1 MSYYLLLSV
10 LNFKVSNYSIMTRI
24 LLPTDFSENS
34 FTAISYAL
42 KLYKDLKCTFY
53 LLNSYMPPVY
63 HTEYLMGSPAQI
75 GLGDI
80 VQQNSQDNLKNLKE
94 KLLKEFENPLHT
106 FITHS
111 ALNVLSSEVSRTVE
125 AEDIDIVVMG
135 TQGATGAKEIL
146 LGTNTVHVIKNSKCP
161 VLVIPSKFEYETPE
175 QILFPNDFEVSLE
188 NNSLSQL
195 LKIVNSHISQV
206 NVMHVYTGDDLSPVQ
221 QKNKEKLAQV
231 LSKNAFFHEV
241 SSNEIIAA
249 INDFQVKQ
257 KINMLVM
264 VQNKHTFLE
273 RLFIEPVIKKIG
285 FHVTVPFLVIPQ

>member
-1 MSYYLLLSV
+1 
-10 LNFKVSNYSIMTRI
+10 MTRI

-34 FTAISYAL
+34 LTAIRYGL
-42 KLYKDLKCTFY
+42 TLYKDLKCSFF

-80 VQQNSQDNLKNLKE
+80 VQQNSQDNLENLKK
-94 KLLKEFENPLHT
+94 KLEKEFENPLHT
-106 FITHS
+106 FTTHS
-111 ALNVLSSEVSRTVE
+111 ALNVLSSEVARTVE
-125 AEDIDIVVMG
+125 AEGIDVIIMG

-161 VLVIPSKFEYETPE
+161 VLVIPTGFEYEVPE
-175 QILFPNDFEVSLE
+175 QILFPNDFEVSLNKE
-188 NNSLSQL
+188 SLASL
-195 LKIVNSHISQV
+195 LKIVNSHVSQV
-206 NVMHVYTGDDLSPVQ
+206 NVMHVYTGNELTIVQ
-221 QKNKEKLAQV
+221 KKNKEQLANV
-231 LSKNAFFHEV
+231 LSENGFFHEV
-241 SSNEIIAA
+241 KSNEIITA
-249 INDFQVKQ
+249 INEFQIKQ
-257 KINMLVM
+257 KINLLVM

>member
-1 MSYYLLLSV
+1 
-10 LNFKVSNYSIMTRI
+10 MTRI
-24 LLPTDFSENS
+24 LLPTDFSENAL
-34 FTAISYAL
+34 TAIRYAL
-42 KLYKDLKCTFY
+42 TLYKDLKCTFF

-94 KLLKEFENPLHT
+94 QLLKEFDNPLHT

-175 QILFPNDFEVSLE
+175 QILFPNDFEVSLDK
-188 NNSLSQL
+188 NSLSQL
-195 LKIVNSHISQV
+195 LKIVNSHVSQV
-206 NVMHVYTGDDLSPVQ
+206 NVMHVYTGDVLTPVQ
-221 QKNKEKLAQV
+221 QKNKEQLAKV
-231 LSKNAFFHEV
+231 LSESGFFHEV
-241 SSNEIIAA
+241 PSNEVIAA
-249 INDFQVKQ
+249 INEFQIKQ
-257 KINMLVM
+257 KINLLVM
-264 VQNKHTFLE
+264 IQNKHTFFE

>member
-1 MSYYLLLSV
+1 
-10 LNFKVSNYSIMTRI
+10 MTRI

-34 FTAISYAL
+34 LTAIRYGL
-42 KLYKDLKCTFY
+42 TLYKDLKCSFF

-80 VQQNSQDNLKNLKE
+80 VQQNSQDNLENLKK
-94 KLLKEFENPLHT
+94 KLEKEFENPLHT
-106 FITHS
+106 FTTHS
-111 ALNVLSSEVSRTVE
+111 ALNVLSSEVARTVE
-125 AEDIDIVVMG
+125 AEGLDVIIMG

-161 VLVIPSKFEYETPE
+161 VLVIPSGFEYEVPE
-175 QILFPNDFEVSLE
+175 QILFPNDFEVSLNKE
-188 NNSLSQL
+188 SLASL
-195 LKIVNSHISQV
+195 LKIVNSHVSQV
-206 NVMHVYTGDDLSPVQ
+206 NVMHVYTGNELTIVQ
-221 QKNKEKLAQV
+221 KKNKEQLANV
-231 LSKNAFFHEV
+231 LSENGFFHEV
-241 SSNEIIAA
+241 KSNEIITA
-249 INDFQVKQ
+249 INEFQIKQ
-257 KINMLVM
+257 KINLLVM

>member
-1 MSYYLLLSV
+1 
-10 LNFKVSNYSIMTRI
+10 MTRI

-34 FTAISYAL
+34 LTAIRYGL
-42 KLYKDLKCTFY
+42 TLYKDLKCSFF

-80 VQQNSQDNLKNLKE
+80 VQQNSQDNLENLKK
-94 KLLKEFENPLHT
+94 KLEKEFENPLHT
-106 FITHS
+106 FTTHS
-111 ALNVLSSEVSRTVE
+111 ALNVLSSEVARTVE
-125 AEDIDIVVMG
+125 AEGIDVIIMG

-161 VLVIPSKFEYETPE
+161 VLVIPSGFEYEVPE
-175 QILFPNDFEVSLE
+175 QILFPNDFEVSLNKE
-188 NNSLSQL
+188 SLASL
-195 LKIVNSHISQV
+195 LKIVNSHVSQV
-206 NVMHVYTGDDLSPVQ
+206 NVMHVYTGNELTIVQ
-221 QKNKEKLAQV
+221 KKNREQLANV
-231 LSKNAFFHEV
+231 LTENGFFHEV
-241 SSNEIIAA
+241 KSNEIITA
-249 INDFQVKQ
+249 INEFQIKQ
-257 KINMLVM
+257 KINLLVM

>member
-1 MSYYLLLSV
+1 
-10 LNFKVSNYSIMTRI
+10 MTRI
-24 LLPTDFSENS
+24 LLPTDFSKNS
-34 FTAISYAL
+34 LTAIHYAL

-94 KLLKEFENPLHT
+94 KLQKEFANPLHS

-111 ALNVLSSEVSRTVE
+111 ALNVLSSEVTRTVE
-125 AEDIDIVVMG
+125 TEGIDVVVMG
-135 TQGATGAKEIL
+135 TQGATGAQEIL
-146 LGTNTVHVIKNSKCP
+146 LGTNTVHVIKNANCP
-161 VLVIPSKFEYETPE
+161 VLVIPSGFEFEVPE
-175 QILFPNDFEVSLE
+175 QILFPNDFEVSLDKK
-188 NNSLSQL
+188 SLAQL
-195 LKIVNSHISQV
+195 LKIINSHVSQV
-206 NVMHVYTGDDLSPVQ
+206 NVMHVYTGDKLTIVQ
-221 QKNKEKLAQV
+221 EKNKKQLAKV
-231 LSKNAFFHEV
+231 LSENGFFHEV
-241 SSNEIIAA
+241 SSNEIITA
-249 INDFQVKQ
+249 INDFQIKQ
-257 KINMLVM
+257 KINLLVM

>member
-1 MSYYLLLSV
+1 
-10 LNFKVSNYSIMTRI
+10 MTRI

-34 FTAISYAL
+34 LTAIRYGL
-42 KLYKDLKCTFY
+42 TLYKDLKCSFF

-80 VQQNSQDNLKNLKE
+80 VQQNSQDNLENLKK
-94 KLLKEFENPLHT
+94 KLEKEFDNPLHT
-106 FITHS
+106 FTTHS
-111 ALNVLSSEVSRTVE
+111 ALNVLSSEVARTVE
-125 AEDIDIVVMG
+125 AEGIDVIIMG

-161 VLVIPSKFEYETPE
+161 VLVIPSGFEYEVPE
-175 QILFPNDFEVSLE
+175 QILFPNDFEVSLNKE
-188 NNSLSQL
+188 SLASL
-195 LKIVNSHISQV
+195 LKIVNSHVSQV
-206 NVMHVYTGDDLSPVQ
+206 NVMHVYTGNELTIVQ
-221 QKNKEKLAQV
+221 KKNREQLANV
-231 LSKNAFFHEV
+231 LTENGFFHEV
-241 SSNEIIAA
+241 KSNEIITA
-249 INDFQVKQ
+249 INEFQIKQ
-257 KINMLVM
+257 KINLLVM

>member
-1 MSYYLLLSV
+1 
-10 LNFKVSNYSIMTRI
+10 MTRI
-24 LLPTDFSENS
+24 LLPTDFSENAL
-34 FTAISYAL
+34 TAIRYAL
-42 KLYKDLKCTFY
+42 TLYKDLKCTFF

-94 KLLKEFENPLHT
+94 KLLKEFDNPLHT

-161 VLVIPSKFEYETPE
+161 VLVIPSKFEYEAPE
-175 QILFPNDFEVSLE
+175 QILFPNDYEVSLDK
-188 NNSLSQL
+188 NSLSQL
-195 LKIVNSHISQV
+195 LKIVNSHVSQV
-206 NVMHVYTGDDLSPVQ
+206 NVMHVYTGDDLTTVQ

-249 INDFQVKQ
+249 INEFQVKQ
-257 KINMLVM
+257 KINLLVM